1 MRPAALFALLLALAP
16 ATSAQNAVDEPMATV
31 TELFEAML
39 ASDSTRLAATLH
51 PQARL
56 MTTAIQPDGTPVVIT
71 TPFAAF
77 KTSVADAPAGSLNE
91 KLYDVELRVDG
102 TMAMAWT
109 PYRFYY
115 NGAFSHCGTNQFT
128 LVRTA
133 DGWKIL
139 QILDTRRRDDCAM
152 E

>member
-1 MRPAALFALLLALAP
+1 MRSPALFSLLTLLVPALA
-16 ATSAQNAVDEPMATV
+16 AQTVPDDPMVPV
-31 TELFEAML
+31 TELFDAML

-51 PQARL
+51 PDARL
-56 MTTAIQPDGTPVVIT
+56 MTTAVRPDGTPVLAT
-71 TPFAAF
+71 TPIAAF
-77 KTSVADAPAGSLNE
+77 LTSVAGAKPGALRE
-91 KLYDVELRVDG
+91 KLYDVEVRVDG

-109 PYRFYY
+109 PYRFYL
-115 NGAFSHCGTNQFT
+115 GERFSHCGVNQFT

-139 QILDTRRRDDCAM
+139 QILDTRRRDDCTM